1 MNIKKKLPP
10 NFDISMYKELNN
22 DLKNMNENELLNHY
36 FLHGKYEN
44 RKYKI
49 TLPNDFDISIYK
61 ELNDDLSKL
70 NETQLKTHYFLYGQ
84 YEKREYKYIL
94 PNNFEIDNYR
104 ELNKDL
110 YNLTD
115 KELLNHYYNFGQYE
129 NRMYKKITD
138 NKKLLEKNIDINSLN
153 INNNH
158 KISIIMTYYNR
169 KEQIIMTLNQ
179 FQLLNYDKY
188 NLEVIIVDDIS
199 DNENDLNDI
208 IKKYKFYIKLIK
220 LKNKTWIN
228 SCIPNNIGLLH
239 STGDIIILQNA
250 EIFHCDDLI
259 KQSIYLLDNNEKYYT
274 FPVFSSPSFEHNNII
289 KKLMDN
295 KKMLYNKKFINTIDY
310 SEYDFDYLYYK
321 THYDDI
327 KDLSYEEAYKNWL
340 NYGLKNKRKCNKSNI
355 YYPKQITQNW
365 KGWYNHYI
373 HNNRNLHF
381 LVTFKRSLLDKIG
394 GFCNELKDGLWFE
407 DNEFINRIS
416 KVIEIETIHTNKYLG
431 IHLYHINGSSDSN
444 NIINFSK
451 LIEKNKQIF
460 KNNIKNNIIFCNI
473 IFNDNDFTIDIIQNI

>member
-10 NFDISMYKELNN
+10 DFDISMYKELNN
-22 DLKNMNENELLNHY
+22 DLKNMNENQLLNHY
-36 FLHGKYEN
+36 LLHGQNEN
-44 RKYKI
+44 RIYKI
-49 TLPNDFDISIYK
+49 TLPDDIDLYTYR
-61 ELNDDLSKL
+61 ELNNDLNNL
-70 NETQLKTHYFLYGQ
+70 NETQLKIHYFLYGQ
-84 YEKREYKYIL
+84 YENREYKCKF
-94 PNNFEIDNYR
+94 PNEFDINNYR

-110 YNLTD
+110 YNLND
-115 KELLNHYYNFGQYE
+115 KELSNHYYNFGQYE
-129 NRMYKKITD
+129 NRMYKKITY
-138 NKKLLEKNIDINSLN
+138 NKNLLENNINIKSIS

-188 NLEVIIVDDIS
+188 NIEIIIVDDLS
-199 DNENDLNDI
+199 NNDNDLKDI
-208 IKKYKFYIKLIK
+208 IKKYNFYIKLIK
-220 LKNKTWIN
+220 LKNKKWIN
-228 SCIPNNIGLLH
+228 SCIPNNIGLSH

-259 KQSIYLLDNNEKYYT
+259 KQSIYLLDNDEKYYT
-274 FPVFSSPSFEHNNII
+274 FPVFSSPSFEHNNKI
-289 KKLMDN
+289 KDLMN
-295 KKMLYNKKFINTIDY
+295 NTKIRYYKKFINNINYTD
-310 SEYDFDYLYYK
+310 YDFDYLYYK

-340 NYGLKNKRKCNKSNI
+340 SYGIKNKRKCNESNI

-365 KGWYNHYI
+365 KGWYNHYMY
-373 HNNRNLHF
+373 NNRNLHF

-431 IHLYHINGSSDSN
+431 IHLYHENGSSDSN
-444 NIINFSK
+444 NIINFEK
-451 LIEKNKQIF
+451 LTEKNKEIF
-460 KNNIKNNIIFCNI
+460 KKNIKNNVIYCDIKLNNI
-473 IFNDNDFTIDIIQNI
+473 NCDIVENNI